1 MVTTSCMGLFTR
13 FSIAG
18 LEAESGSLSPQDII
32 ETVRMKVVFPAYL
45 ASQAFA
51 LFVLY
56 EFLSSGAAR
65 QYI

>member
-1 MVTTSCMGLFTR
+1 MLITSGKGTFTS

-18 LEAESGSLSPQDII
+18 LEAESGSLGPQDMI
-32 ETVRMKVVFPAYL
+32 ETLRMKIVFSAYL
-45 ASQAFA
+45 ASQPFA

-56 EFLSSGAAR
+56 EFLSSGAAQ